1 MCWYNNFGA
10 DIFAQHDDD
19 DDEEIEVKFLE
30 MLVTDI
36 IIWYN
41 NVLTGGGKK
50 TKLFL
55 QVLNYPKQ
63 LSKNSEKIK
72 LSSMYCSQPSTA
84 DRPTDYD
91 SDDEQSARSKLGNS
105 RRLGSLSFGVVPSS

>member
-36 IIWYN
+36 II
-41 NVLTGGGKK
+41 
-50 TKLFL
+50 
-55 QVLNYPKQ
+55 
-63 LSKNSEKIK
+63 
-72 LSSMYCSQPSTA
+72 
-84 DRPTDYD
+84 
-91 SDDEQSARSKLGNS
+91 
-105 RRLGSLSFGVVPSS
+105 